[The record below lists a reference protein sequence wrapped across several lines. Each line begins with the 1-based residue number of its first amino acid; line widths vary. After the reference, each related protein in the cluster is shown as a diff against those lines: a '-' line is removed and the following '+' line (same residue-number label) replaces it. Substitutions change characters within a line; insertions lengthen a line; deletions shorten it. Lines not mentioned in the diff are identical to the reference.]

1 MANEILIVD
10 DDQSMRELL
19 RLHLSNAG
27 YQVRIAEDAVAA
39 GHMAV
44 RQPPDLI
51 ICDVN
56 MPYMDGFDFVAALR
70 ADPKFAELPV
80 IFLTSEEGGIAR
92 SKELGAAGYLT
103 KPVRADALLRL
114 VAMSLPG
121 GEG

>member
-1 MANEILIVD
+1 
-10 DDQSMRELL
+10 MRELL

-27 YQVRIAEDAVAA
+27 YRVRIAEDAVAA

-44 RQPPDLI
+44 RQLPDLL

-70 ADPKFAELPV
+70 ADPKFADLPV
-80 IFLTSEEGGIAR
+80 IFLTSEEGGVAR

-103 KPVRADALLRL
+103 KPVRADALFRL
-114 VAMSLPG
+114 VTQSLLPG
-121 GEG
+121 AES